1 MSPTV
6 NADVDAILSRHY
18 RDWPE
23 ALEVLL
29 AHSRCVADK
38 ALAVA
43 DRVAHLGPDR
53 LFIEEAA
60 MLHDIGMIHTW
71 APAIGCRGASPY
83 ILHGVIG
90 AEMLATEGLPRHA
103 RVCERHTGA
112 GLTAT
117 EIADA
122 DLPLPRRDLL
132 PETLEE
138 KIICY
143 ADKFFSKNPD
153 TLTLEKPLD
162 KVRRLMAHYGEIQV
176 ARFEELVA
184 LFG

>member
-1 MSPTV
+1 MSV
-6 NADVDAILSRHY
+6 DVDAILRAHY
-18 RDWPE
+18 SNGPE

-29 AHSRCVADK
+29 AHSRCVAEK
-38 ALAVA
+38 SLAVA
-43 DRVAHLGPDR
+43 DRVAHLKPDR
-53 LFIEEAA
+53 RFITEAA

-71 APAIGCRGASPY
+71 APRIGCRGESPY

-90 AEMLATEGLPRHA
+90 AALLQKEGLPRHA

-112 GLTAT
+112 GLSAA
-117 EIADA
+117 EIIEA
-122 DLPLPRRDLL
+122 DLPLPHRDLQ

-153 TLTLEKPLD
+153 TLTLEKPMD
-162 KVRRLMAHYGEIQV
+162 KVRSLMAHYGENQLM
-176 ARFEELVA
+176 RFEAMAA
-184 LFG
+184 LFE

>member
-1 MSPTV
+1 MSV
-6 NADVDAILSRHY
+6 NVEAILRKHY
-18 RDWPE
+18 GNGSE

-29 AHSRCVADK
+29 AHSRCVVEK
-38 ALAVA
+38 ALAVS
-43 DRVAHLGPDR
+43 DRVAHLEPDR

-71 APAIGCRGASPY
+71 APGIGCRGESPY

-90 AEMLATEGLPRHA
+90 AEMLTKEGLHRHA

-112 GLTAT
+112 GLSAE
-117 EIADA
+117 EIIDA
-122 DLPLPRRDLL
+122 DLPLPHRNLL
-132 PETLEE
+132 PDTLEE

-153 TLTLEKPLD
+153 TLTIEKPIA
-162 KVRRLMAHYGEIQV
+162 KVRNLMANYGENQI
-176 ARFEELVA
+176 ARFEA
-184 LFG
+184 MATLFE

>member
-1 MSPTV
+1 MSV
-6 NADVDAILSRHY
+6 DVDLILRKHY
-18 RDWPE
+18 SEGSE

-29 AHSRCVADK
+29 AHSRCVVEK
-38 ALAVA
+38 ALAVS
-43 DRVAHLGPDR
+43 DRVAHLEPDR

-71 APAIGCRGASPY
+71 APGIGCRGDSPY

-90 AEMLATEGLPRHA
+90 AEILKKEGLPRHA

-112 GLTAT
+112 GLSAE
-117 EIADA
+117 EIVEA
-122 DLPLPRRDLL
+122 DLPLPHRNLL
-132 PETLEE
+132 PDTLEE

-153 TLTLEKPLD
+153 TLTIEKPMA
-162 KVRRLMAHYGEIQV
+162 KVRSLMAHYGENQLM
-176 ARFEELVA
+176 RFEAMAA
-184 LFG
+184 LFE